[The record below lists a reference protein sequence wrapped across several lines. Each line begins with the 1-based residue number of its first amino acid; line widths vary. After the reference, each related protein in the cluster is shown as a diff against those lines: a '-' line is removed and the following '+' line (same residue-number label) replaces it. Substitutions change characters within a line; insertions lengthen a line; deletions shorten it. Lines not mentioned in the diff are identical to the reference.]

1 METAID
7 RKGMIDEARAVRS
20 YLEFL
25 MPSKPSA
32 EEPEKSDGR
41 RRRTDSPETI
51 EKRIAAVD
59 AKIAGANTLAK
70 LDLIQKR
77 KELEAQLVM
86 SRKAAA
92 TTKAA
97 DPAAIKA
104 ALEQGFI
111 DHADSYGER
120 KGITYAAWREM
131 KVPPSILKAAGIA
144 RSG

>member
-1 METAID
+1 MENVLD

-32 EEPEKSDGR
+32 DETEKSDGR
-41 RRRTDSPETI
+41 RQASPETI

-77 KELEAQLVM
+77 KELEAQLVIA
-86 SRKAAA
+86 RKAAA
-92 TTKAA
+92 AGKAS

-111 DHADSYGER
+111 DHAGAYCER
-120 KGITYAAWREM
+120 KGITYAALREM
-131 KVPPSILKAAGIA
+131 KVPPAILKAAGITRA
-144 RSG
+144 G

>member
-1 METAID
+1 MENTID
-7 RKGMIDEARAVRS
+7 RKGMMDEARAVRS

-32 EEPEKSDGR
+32 DEPEKADGR
-41 RRRTDSPETI
+41 RQASPETI
-51 EKRIAAVD
+51 ERRIAAVD
-59 AKIAGANTLAK
+59 TKIAGANTLAK

-77 KELEAQLVM
+77 KELEAQLVIAK
-86 SRKAAA
+86 KAAA
-92 TTKAA
+92 AGKAS

-111 DHADSYGER
+111 DHATAYSER

-131 KVPPSILKAAGIA
+131 KVPPGILKAAGITRA
-144 RSG
+144 G